1 MLRSNELPF
10 TVPAPLANGIDAY
23 VDAYE
28 RNDWQ
33 IDMYKEILYQS
44 AGTMRDNERNRLID
58 YYLHHGWED
67 GLEYREAT

>member
-33 IDMYKEILYQS
+33 IDIYKEMTTFTVPTVRVVFLY
-44 AGTMRDNERNRLID
+44 
-58 YYLHHGWED
+58 WF
-67 GLEYREAT
+67 